1 MSTTSTITDRAR
13 PIPPGEVLVEAYL
26 EPRRITITDLASA
39 SGLSRKHVSQ
49 IINGHVGITAATAVR
64 FARVFGTT
72 PDLWLNM
79 QNKVDLYDAEAAVS
93 PEAVRSLVAAG

>member
-1 MSTTSTITDRAR
+1 MSTTSTTTDRTR

-26 EPRRITITDLASA
+26 DPRGITITDLASA

-72 PDLWLNM
+72 PELWLNM
-79 QNKVDLYDAEAAVS
+79 QNKVDLYDAEGTVS
-93 PEAVRSLVAAG
+93 PGAVRSLVAAA